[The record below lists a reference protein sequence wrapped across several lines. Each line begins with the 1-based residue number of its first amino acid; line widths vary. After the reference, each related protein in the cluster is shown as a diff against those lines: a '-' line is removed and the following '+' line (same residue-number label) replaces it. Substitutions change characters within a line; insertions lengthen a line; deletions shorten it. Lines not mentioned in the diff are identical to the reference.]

1 MVRGETSQNSGHCCH
16 HLLVF
21 SVRSCY
27 WSEVEVATL
36 RGRSLAGEKE
46 FLLQD
51 DLKKLKLHVWF
62 MRLGYFSTFFIIAL
76 EWCSIS
82 DVLQVEV
89 YFDMLGCI
97 YKKLYFS
104 LNST

>member
-1 MVRGETSQNSGHCCH
+1 MKIVAIAVTICSCSLSGHVIGQKWRLLHLEEEALQVRRNSCC
-16 HLLVF
+16 
-21 SVRSCY
+21 
-27 WSEVEVATL
+27 
-36 RGRSLAGEKE
+36 
-46 FLLQD
+46 
-51 DLKKLKLHVWF
+51 KKLKLHVWF
-62 MRLGYFSTFFIIAL
+62 MRLGYFLTFFIIAL